1 MTIVRQAAR
10 AEASPAPAP
19 APGRTRPRSK
29 DLRIALLFIAPAFLG
44 FVAFYLVPTIRG
56 IYLSF
61 TRYNLFG
68 DPKWIGLKN
77 YTDIF
82 KDKLFWNSLWVTLE
96 YVVLN
101 IGFQTVIALVLAVLM
116 HRVAKSTLVR
126 GVLLLPYLIANVVV
140 AMVWFWM
147 LDYQIGIVNQLIDWL
162 GLPRIAFFGDQ
173 AWAIP
178 TIAFVNVW
186 RHMGYTALL
195 IFAGLQAIPGH
206 IYEVAALDGASA
218 WKTFWRIT
226 MPLLRPVLV
235 LVMVVTVIG
244 SFQVFDTVAV
254 TTGGGPINAT
264 RVIQMYIYQRAFAES
279 DFGYASALSVI
290 LFIILGIVAFLQMK
304 FLRGNE
310 SDLS

>member
-1 MTIVRQAAR
+1 MTIVRQAAG